1 MCWAQSSALGS
12 CQPTALLVAAAA
24 RIVSSAAGW
33 SIARHTAGQIRLQ
46 YICTSRTAALWPS
59 RCFADF
65 PLGGEFLGTQEIRR
79 SVVVSPPL
87 SVFLRQLRGRAQSPH
102 CLARF
107 TLGGIHGTRQT
118 QTQISPL
125 RHADEERKDTQ
136 PPLDGVLGRLRQAKQ
151 PLCNHNQRPIIR
163 TQVSKKR
170 NENPRTHACTQRI
183 LNVKGRASDT
193 HTHTHTMYNAHAEA
207 VCTSPTPHD
216 NSDAQTKSG
225 VHQPQFWGDKSTK
238 YVWARDPRSRAV
250 LQACAHHITKSHPVR
265 KEPPIDRPRRMTSD
279 ICDTQTHALRHA
291 TRACAVQRP

>member
-193 HTHTHTMYNAHAEA
+193 HTHTHTQCTMHMQKRCARVRHHTIILMHKPKV
-207 VCTSPTPHD
+207 VCISP
-216 NSDAQTKSG
+216 SSG
-225 VHQPQFWGDKSTK
+225 VTNPQNTSGREIPAHVPSCKRVLTISQ
-238 YVWARDPRSRAV
+238 SRIP
-250 LQACAHHITKSHPVR
+250 CGRSHP
-265 KEPPIDRPRRMTSD
+265 
-279 ICDTQTHALRHA
+279 
-291 TRACAVQRP
+291 